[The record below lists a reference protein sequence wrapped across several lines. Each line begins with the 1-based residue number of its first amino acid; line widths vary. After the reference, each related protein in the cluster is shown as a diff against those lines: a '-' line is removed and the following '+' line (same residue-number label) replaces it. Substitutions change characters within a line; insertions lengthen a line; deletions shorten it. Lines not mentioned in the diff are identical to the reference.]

1 MRRYDRKVLKQDE
14 INEILINASTI
25 RENYRKKKSI
35 CIRIIDFL
43 EKKLMLFKTIKV
55 WYNVPK

>member
-14 INEILINASTI
+14 INEIFINASTI

-35 CIRIIDFL
+35 YIRIIDFF

-55 WYNVPK
+55 

>member
-1 MRRYDRKVLKQDE
+1 MRKYDRKVLKQDE
-14 INEILINASTI
+14 INEIFINASTI

-35 CIRIIDFL
+35 YIRIIDFF

-55 WYNVPK
+55 WYNVSK

>member
-25 RENYRKKKSI
+25 RVKN
-35 CIRIIDFL
+35 DFRAL
-43 EKKLMLFKTIKV
+43 
-55 WYNVPK
+55 

>member
-35 CIRIIDFL
+35 CIKIIDFF

-55 WYNVPK
+55 